1 MCVLRGIDINGFEL
15 GDTMTKKKKINNR
28 DVSFEGSPTNTNNN
42 NEGQVHG
49 SGSLVCKDVGG
60 THHERGGKEESN
72 DVKRMFAGGGMRGTS
87 SHPLD

>member
-1 MCVLRGIDINGFEL
+1 
-15 GDTMTKKKKINNR
+15 MTKKKKKINNR
-28 DVSFEGSPTNTNNN
+28 DVSFEGSSFPNSNNN

-60 THHERGGKEESN
+60 DTHHERGEREESN